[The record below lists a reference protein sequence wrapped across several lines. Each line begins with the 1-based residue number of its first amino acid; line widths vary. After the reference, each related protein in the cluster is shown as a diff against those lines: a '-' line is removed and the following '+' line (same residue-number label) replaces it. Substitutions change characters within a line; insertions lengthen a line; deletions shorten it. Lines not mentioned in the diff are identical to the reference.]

1 MPSRVVTGPSVEP
14 LTLAE
19 AKTHLRVAI
28 TDDDALIT
36 SLIVAAR
43 MDAEFITRRAFIS
56 QQWKTVADRFP
67 SPMAG
72 KLMEM
77 WQGQSNSLAGLGGV
91 SQLFQTDKTGRGIV
105 LPVSSLIQVD
115 SIKYIDTAGVQQT
128 LSPALYLVD
137 SHSEPP
143 RILPAYGTQWPSTRQ
158 QPNAVEVLFTA
169 GYGTTAASVPDGI
182 KAWMKLRIGA
192 LYEHRE
198 EALLVER
205 GQLVDLPFV
214 GSLLTPYRVSAFV

>member
-1 MPSRVVTGPSVEP
+1 MPSRIAVGPSVEP

-43 MDAEFITRRAFIS
+43 MDAESITRRAFIS
-56 QQWKTVADRFP
+56 QQWRAVGDRFP

-105 LPVSSLIQVD
+105 LPLSPLIQVD

-128 LSPALYLVD
+128 LSPAQYQVD
-137 SHSEPP
+137 AYSEPP
-143 RILPAYGTQWPSTRQ
+143 RILPAYGLQWPSTRQ
-158 QPNAVEVLFTA
+158 QPNAVEVLFTV
-169 GYGTTAASVPDGI
+169 GYGTTAAAVPDGI
-182 KAWMKLRIGA
+182 KAWMKLRIGS

-198 EALLVER
+198 DALLIER
-205 GQLVDLPFV
+205 GQLVQLPFV
-214 GSLLTPYRVSAFV
+214 DSLLLPYRVNAFL